1 MSLPEAGSP
10 AARRRLTGAPVRTS
24 IRRVRKWFL
33 LFAASILTVVAC
45 GARTGLRVDEQ
56 RADAGPDPV
65 DAGPDVADVMDA
77 ADVIDAPE
85 EPDVIDPF
93 PDVATDCTDAGITYI
108 YLISTE
114 NELLR
119 FYPPDLSVTTIGTI
133 NCPTTTPGTPFSM
146 AVDRQGVAHVL
157 FNNGEL
163 FRVSTLTAS
172 CKPTSFVSQQNGF
185 SLQFGMGFSANKND
199 PGETLFVA
207 GADLAN
213 PGTTSALGS
222 IDLATFNLD
231 TIAPLSMPIGNPE
244 LTGTGDS
251 RLFGFGP
258 GVPDSHLAEID
269 KATAAIKSDVLLDL
283 DQSQITAWAF
293 AFWGG
298 DFYFFTS
305 ETPGISIVHRYT
317 PGGPT
322 MPPAVAVI
330 DMTIVGAGVS
340 TCAPSE

>member
-1 MSLPEAGSP
+1 M
-10 AARRRLTGAPVRTS
+10 TGARVRTS

-33 LFAASILTVVAC
+33 LFAASILAVAAC
-45 GARTGLRVDEQ
+45 GARTGLRVDE
-56 RADAGPDPV
+56 RHADAGPEPV
-65 DAGPDVADVMDA
+65 DAGPDVEDA
-77 ADVIDAPE
+77 PDAPE
-85 EPDVIDPF
+85 EPDVVDPF
-93 PDVATDCTDAGITYI
+93 PDVASDCTDAGVTYI

-119 FYPPDLSVTTIGTI
+119 FYPPDLSLTTIGTI
-133 NCPTTTPGTPFSM
+133 DCPTANGSATPFSM

-157 FNNGEL
+157 FNDGEL

-172 CKPTSFVSQQNGF
+172 CKPTGFVSQQKGF
-185 SLQFGMGFSANKND
+185 SLQFGMGFSANQDD

-207 GADLAN
+207 GADLVDA
-213 PGTTSALGS
+213 GATSTLGS
-222 IDLATFNLD
+222 IDLATFDLSP
-231 TIAPLSMPIGNPE
+231 IAPVSMPIGNPE
-244 LTGTGDS
+244 LTGTGDF

-258 GVPDSHLAEID
+258 GVPDSHLAELD

-305 ETPGISIVHRYT
+305 ESPGTSVVHRYT
-317 PGGPT
+317 PGGTT
-322 MPPAVAVI
+322 MPPAVAVV
-330 DMTIVGAGVS
+330 DLTIVGAGVS

>member
-1 MSLPEAGSP
+1 
-10 AARRRLTGAPVRTS
+10 
-24 IRRVRKWFL
+24 VRKWFL

-45 GARTGLRVDEQ
+45 GARTGLRVDE
-56 RADAGPDPV
+56 RHADAGPDPV
-65 DAGPDVADVMDA
+65 DAGPDVEDA
-77 ADVIDAPE
+77 ADVFDAPE

-93 PDVATDCTDAGITYI
+93 PDVANDCIDAGITYI
-108 YLISTE
+108 YLISSE

-133 NCPTTTPGTPFSM
+133 NCPASSGANPFSM

-157 FNNGEL
+157 FSNGEL

-172 CKPTSFVSQQNGF
+172 CKSTGFVSQQGGF
-185 SLQFGMGFSANKND
+185 PLTFGMGFSSNKDD

-207 GADLAN
+207 GADTA
-213 PGTTSALGS
+213 GGSSAIGS
-222 IDLATFNLD
+222 IDLTTFTLS
-231 TIAPLSMPIGNPE
+231 TIGLVSAPIGNPE

-258 GVPDSHLAEID
+258 TAPNAHLAEID
-269 KATAAIKSDVLLDL
+269 KATAAITNDVLLNL
-283 DQSQITAWAF
+283 DQSNIDAWAF

-305 ETPGISIVHRYT
+305 ESQGTSIVHRYT
-317 PGGPT
+317 PGGT
-322 MPPAVAVI
+322 KTPPAVAVI
-330 DMTIVGAGVS
+330 DLTIVGAGVS